1 MSTPASASAE
11 LIVPAL
17 CAVLSACPSLCP
29 PLRPQLFDIVLV
41 CMHLWVSLSL
51 ERWIVFLRTSHWRD
65 LMNLTIRRHSVLLT
79 RQLNRGGVFGL
90 VLVVGAVCTVV
101 AGWII
106 PIWNQVATHNSMH
119 GSSSHHHMSTGL
131 YAFLT
136 LHGLFMT
143 LIIIPWGSVCISSVL
158 LFLLIVVT
166 HHADLMT
173 LHSAFHAAIAASA
186 NSAAAKAE
194 GFGTYGAAT
203 GGGVAGSLG
212 TRAPPGAMS
221 AGAGAATGAAT
232 GAGGVDAST
241 IVSGAQDRAG
251 RYATMSQTFSVH
263 MQTATAPVAAAGGPA
278 VSPTPAATTPTAA
291 AATVTGTSSGVR
303 KGGASMAPTPSMGAV
318 QSVGTGPAVL
328 APHSA
333 AVPTGVLTFLPQH
346 YGAFIRLHAPVR
358 KRLALSSR
366 FFQSLV
372 LSWLVVTNALV
383 LSGATNLQERV
394 RRGDGQAEWAHLVQD
409 VFFVALGTLGLVLCF
424 GLLAQLSRAWH
435 SLVDKWT
442 ALPASIQTP
451 RPEAHAALVL
461 YLSRS
466 ETGYT
471 ILGHVMNLGHAAA
484 FIALLAAG
492 VAIILTLRF

>member
-1 MSTPASASAE
+1 
-11 LIVPAL
+11 
-17 CAVLSACPSLCP
+17 
-29 PLRPQLFDIVLV
+29 
-41 CMHLWVSLSL
+41 VSLSL

-65 LMNLTIRRHSVLLT
+65 LMNLTIRRHSALLT

-106 PIWNQVATHNSMH
+106 PIWNQVATHSDMH

-143 LIIIPWGSVCISSVL
+143 IIIVPWGSVCISSVL

-173 LHSAFHAAIAASA
+173 LQSAFHAAIAATA

-194 GFGTYGAAT
+194 GFGTYGFAP
-203 GGGVAGSLG
+203 GVGVAGSLG
-212 TRAPPGAMS
+212 TRAPSTATAAAAGAPGTAAPG
-221 AGAGAATGAAT
+221 AGAGI
-232 GAGGVDAST
+232 DAST
-241 IVSGAQDRAG
+241 IVSGAQDRGG

-263 MQTATAPVAAAGGPA
+263 MQTATAPTPVGTAGGPA
-278 VSPTPAATTPTAA
+278 AAPTATTPS
-291 AATVTGTSSGVR
+291 AATATATATANGTSSGMR
-303 KGGASMAPTPSMGAV
+303 KGGASVPPTPSMGAV
-318 QSVGTGPAVL
+318 QSNGV
-328 APHSA
+328 APPVAAAAASRSA
-333 AVPTGVLTFLPQH
+333 SVLTFLPQH

-358 KRLALSSR
+358 KRLALTSG
-366 FFQSLV
+366 FFQSLI

-394 RRGDGQAEWAHLVQD
+394 RRGDGEAEWPHLVQD
-409 VFFVALGTLGLVLCF
+409 IFFVALGTLGLSLCF

-442 ALPASIQTP
+442 AMPATIQTP

-471 ILGHVMNLGHAAA
+471 ILGHVMHLGHAAA
-484 FIALLAAG
+484 FIALLAGG
-492 VAIILTLRF
+492 VALILTLRF